1 MTALMGA
8 GQCGVVHLVAMTRGI
23 ERPDGNDVIRF
34 MFVSLYFIF
43 MFPPMIAIR
52 RIREDDSFVYFASIS
67 IAILLLFFVAEL
79 VEFLVLRYRREKQ
92 RARLVL
98 FLVRI
103 GAIVGYWYAFP
114 RGEIPVRHNPVVS
127 AMIPLVV
134 FYAYFLMK
142 RRWSI
147 LILVAS
153 TVPVAVEFVTRD
165 PLNQAPGPDQLGFLV
180 FRTVVIVFF
189 YLLAWFWDTERT
201 RSQENR
207 RLVAELHASQ
217 EKLRRYAS
225 DLGRTVALEERTRL
239 ARDIHDS
246 VGHAL
251 TAIGI
256 QLTKALAYFDVDA
269 TQSRQAVSSAHSAA
283 RDAMSDIRE
292 SIGSLNGDAEG
303 IDLAENLSRL
313 AERLREAG
321 IEVTLSLRGSAGRY
335 NYAVLLGLFRFFQE
349 ATTNILK
356 HSRASRVEIVVELD
370 TDHGVGRV
378 SDDGIGFDTTRLD
391 EAAPEDSRRDRGL
404 GLQGLRRRFELIGG
418 TIEIRSTTPGTGNDA
433 TKPTDA
439 AATGTTLVARVPRD
453 PLILIGRNDETDTRT
468 DR

>member
-1 MTALMGA
+1 
-8 GQCGVVHLVAMTRGI
+8 MTRGI

-52 RIREDDSFVYFASIS
+52 RIREDESFAHFVSMS
-67 IAILLLFFVAEL
+67 IAILLLFFAAEL

-92 RARLVL
+92 RARLAL

-103 GAIVGYWYAFP
+103 GAVLGYWYAFP
-114 RGEIPVRHNPVVS
+114 RGDIPVRHNPVVS

-147 LILVAS
+147 LILLA
-153 TVPVAVEFVTRD
+153 TTIPVVVEFISRE
-165 PLNQAPGPDQLGFLV
+165 PLNQAPGPDQLGFVV

-189 YLLAWFWDTERT
+189 YLLAWFWDTERS

-207 RLVAELHASQ
+207 LLLAELHASQ
-217 EKLRRYAS
+217 EKLRSYAAN
-225 DLGRTVALEERTRL
+225 LGRTVALEERTRL

-269 TQSRQAVSSAHSAA
+269 SQSRQAVTAAQSAA
-283 RDAMSDIRE
+283 RDAMGDIRE
-292 SIGSLNGDAEG
+292 SIGSLNGDEEG

-321 IEVTLSLRGSAGRY
+321 ISVTVEFSGSAERY

-356 HSRASRVEIVVELD
+356 HARASRVEITLDLD
-370 TDHGVGRV
+370 TDHGVGQVRDNGV
-378 SDDGIGFDTTRLD
+378 GFDTARIDGEAPRDGRL
-391 EAAPEDSRRDRGL
+391 EQGLGLQGL

-418 TIEIRSTTPGTGNDA
+418 SIEVRSTVGGTGSEE
-433 TKPTDA
+433 TTPSGA
-439 AATGTTLVARVPRD
+439 APSGTTLVARVPRD
-453 PLILIGRNDETDTRT
+453 PLILIGRNDGTNTRT